1 MAPEMLPKHPHPL
14 GRGEVWGKGAQGR
27 CLPPWQSGR
36 SAPSSLCRG
45 SHPSP
50 LKEVNQ
56 GLLFSPLP
64 PTLALPYACS
74 QAPPRPG
81 GECSLT
87 LTAARELFSAG
98 CPSSNQCLPRTTER
112 ASDVLVSTELL
123 LAFCETVLNL
133 INNVK
138 SLYRSQKCSF

>member
-1 MAPEMLPKHPHPL
+1 MAPEMLPKHPHPW
-14 GRGEVWGKGAQGR
+14 GRGCGKRGSGQMPPSMAIWQERPFLTLPG
-27 CLPPWQSGR
+27 LPPIS
-36 SAPSSLCRG
+36 PERG
-45 SHPSP
+45 SSR
-50 LKEVNQ
+50 LAV
-56 GLLFSPLP
+56 SPLP
-64 PTLALPYACS
+64 PTLAFPYGLFTGPS
-74 QAPPRPG
+74 QAG

-112 ASDVLVSTELL
+112 ASDVLVSTEPL